1 MPSFNGGRLGVVNTA
16 ASGGGGIYNL
26 AEQYILKL
34 DDRWPVGPFD
44 EVMLS
49 FLPAINGIANINIKN
64 NALYLP
70 AGNEYTITNSSDFN
84 VTLRGHIYG
93 AGAGNTGGYTRGE
106 FTLASNTSIRA
117 RGGMSV
123 PSDVYSG
130 GGASAI
136 YNSSNSDIALLVAG
150 GAGGGSDNGG
160 GAGGGISGNL
170 GRNFSYQGDVPY
182 YGPTPP
188 GDLRAQGGGGGNQT
202 QGGYGGYGGRGSGVA
217 GKFRIGGSWPVAEPT
232 AVGNGGSG
240 WGTGGAGVTKPG
252 DGRQGGGGGGW
263 YGGGGGGASLTGAS
277 GGGGSGYISPTIIN
291 GFTTNVW
298 SNVNVHP
305 AAPSG
310 TVGNYLNPGSIV
322 IEFISA

>member
-1 MPSFNGGRLGVVNTA
+1 MPSLNGRRLGVVNIA
-16 ASGGGGIYNL
+16 ASGQGGLYNL
-26 AEQYILKL
+26 AEQYTLKL
-34 DDRWPVGPFD
+34 DNRWPTGPFD

-49 FLPAINGIANINIKN
+49 FLPAIGGSSNINIKT

-70 AGNEYTITNSSDFN
+70 AGTEYTITNSSDFT
-84 VTLRGHIYG
+84 VTLRGHVYG

-106 FTLASNTSIRA
+106 FTLASNTSVRA

-136 YNSSNSDIALLVAG
+136 YDSSNSDIALLVAG
-150 GAGGGSDNGG
+150 GAGGGDDNGG
-160 GAGGGISGNL
+160 GEGGGISGGL
-170 GRNFSYQGDVPY
+170 GRNFSNPNYPANL
-182 YGPTPP
+182 YGPIPT
-188 GDLRAQGGGGGNQT
+188 GDTRAQGGGGGSQT
-202 QGGYGGYGGRGSGVA
+202 AGGIGGYGGRGSGTA
-217 GKFRIGGSWPVAEPT
+217 GRFRIGGSWPVAT
-232 AVGNGGSG
+232 NAVGNGGSG
-240 WGTGGAGVTKPG
+240 WAPGGAGATKPG

-263 YGGGGGGASLTGAS
+263 YGGGGGGATLTGAE

-305 AAPSG
+305 VAPSG
-310 TVGNYLNPGSIV
+310 SVGNYLNPGSIV